1 MIKRY
6 FSFNG
11 RIGRLEYL
19 LSDVFVG
26 LLTYP
31 LGLIDSFDND
41 NILLILGVLLF
52 AIIAFWFVFAQGTK
66 RLHDLGYSGWW
77 QLIPFTPFLMIL
89 FEGEKKENKYGPA
102 LKSSEKTKSVQWIKF
117 IVVLVL
123 YLLFLYWVKS
133 WWGLLVIPFIYDVYI
148 TKKIN
153 WQWWKDSEGPVKFVM
168 SWVDA
173 LVFALVAVYFINL
186 FFFQNYVI
194 PSSSL
199 EKSLLTGDYL
209 FVSKVSY
216 GPRIPETPLTMPLT
230 QHTLPVIQCKSYIE
244 WPHWD
249 YRRVKGLGDI
259 QLNDI
264 VVFNYP
270 AGDTICSDPRYQA
283 YDFYQMCYQIGYQ
296 MYPQRPN
303 PDSLTQEQLGQY
315 FNFIYQAGRNTI
327 EQNAQEYGIIDT
339 RPTDRRENYVKRC
352 VGLPGQTL
360 QIKDHIIYINGKANK
375 EPDNVQYT
383 YCLKLKQR
391 LDDDVMKELGITM
404 EDLTSLNTNGY
415 MPLTR
420 HAVQELKKRGYADD
434 ITFNVDSNTLE
445 IYPLNGNLHWTR
457 DNYGPIW
464 IPKKGESVD
473 LTLKNLPVYE
483 RPIRTYEGNTLEVKD
498 GKIFINGKET
508 TKYTFKMDYYWMQG
522 DNRHNSL
529 DSRYWGFVPED
540 HIVGKPIFIWWSS
553 DPDRKGF
560 SGIRWNRLFRFVDNI
575 K

>member
-1 MIKRY
+1 MK
-6 FSFNG
+6 
-11 RIGRLEYL
+11 
-19 LSDVFVG
+19 
-26 LLTYP
+26 
-31 LGLIDSFDND
+31 
-41 NILLILGVLLF
+41 
-52 AIIAFWFVFAQGTK
+52 
-66 RLHDLGYSGWW
+66 
-77 QLIPFTPFLMIL
+77 
-89 FEGEKKENKYGPA
+89 
-102 LKSSEKTKSVQWIKF
+102 VQWAKF
-117 IVVLVL
+117 ICVLIL
-123 YLLFLYWVKS
+123 YLLFLYWVGS
-133 WWGLLVIPFIYDVYI
+133 WWGLLVIPFIDDVYI
-148 TKKIN
+148 TKKIK
-153 WQWWKDSEGPVKFVM
+153 WQWWKESEGPVKWVM

-230 QHTLPVIQCKSYIE
+230 QHTMPLFECKSYIE

-249 YRRVKGLGDI
+249 YRRVKGLGKV

-264 VVFNYP
+264 VVFNFP
-270 AGDTICSDPRYQA
+270 AGDTICSAPQYQA
-283 YDFYQMCYQIGYQ
+283 YDYYQMCYQIGYQ
-296 MYPQRPN
+296 LYPQRPD
-303 PDSLTQEQLGQY
+303 PDSLTQEQLPRY
-315 FNFIYQAGRNTI
+315 FNAIYQAGKQAI
-327 EQNAQEYGIIDT
+327 EQNQQEYGVIDT

-360 QIKDHIIYINGKANK
+360 QIKDHIIYLDGKANK

-383 YCLKLKQR
+383 YHVKLKDR
-391 LDDDVMKELGITM
+391 LNDDIMQELGITM
-404 EDLTSLNTNGY
+404 EDLMSLNTQGY
-415 MPLTR
+415 MPLTNY
-420 HAVQELKKRGYADD
+420 AVQELRKRTDLVES
-434 ITFNVDSNTLE
+434 ITLNRDSSELD
-445 IYPLNGNLHWTR
+445 IYPLNGNMHWTR

-464 IPKKGESVD
+464 IPKKGESID
-473 LTLKNLPVYE
+473 LTLKNLPIYE
-483 RPIRTYEGNTLEVKD
+483 RPIRTYEGNKLEVKD
-498 GKIFINGKET
+498 GKIFINDQET

-553 DPDRKGF
+553 DPDRHGF

>member
-1 MIKRY
+1 MK
-6 FSFNG
+6 
-11 RIGRLEYL
+11 
-19 LSDVFVG
+19 
-26 LLTYP
+26 
-31 LGLIDSFDND
+31 
-41 NILLILGVLLF
+41 
-52 AIIAFWFVFAQGTK
+52 
-66 RLHDLGYSGWW
+66 
-77 QLIPFTPFLMIL
+77 
-89 FEGEKKENKYGPA
+89 
-102 LKSSEKTKSVQWIKF
+102 VQWAKF
-117 IVVLVL
+117 TGALL
-123 YLLFLYWVKS
+123 CYLLFLYWVES
-133 WWGLLVIPFIYDVYI
+133 WWGLLVVPFIYDVYI
-148 TKKIN
+148 TKRIN
-153 WQWWKDSEGPVKFVM
+153 WQWWKDSEGPVRWVM

-209 FVSKVSY
+209 FVSKASY

-230 QHTLPVIQCKSYIE
+230 QHTLPLFECKSYIE

-249 YRRVKGLGDI
+249 YRRVKGLGKV

-283 YDFYQMCYQIGYQ
+283 YDFYQMCYSIGYQ

-303 PDSLTQEQLGQY
+303 PDSLTQEQLTKY
-315 FNFIYQAGRNTI
+315 FETIYQAGRQAI
-327 EQNAQEYGIIDT
+327 VQNQQEYGIIDT

-360 QIKDHIIYINGKANK
+360 QIKDRIIYIDGKANK

-383 YCLKLKQR
+383 YHVKLKQR
-391 LDDDVMKELGITM
+391 LDDDTMKDLGITM
-404 EDLTSLNTNGY
+404 EDLTSLNTSGY
-415 MPLTR
+415 MPLTSR
-420 HAVQELKKRGYADD
+420 AAKELKARGIAES
-434 ITFNVDSNTLE
+434 VELNTDCSDLDT
-445 IYPLNGNLHWTR
+445 YPLNGNMHWTR

-464 IPKKGESVD
+464 IPAKGKSID

-483 RPIRTYEGNTLEVKD
+483 RCIRTYEGNKLEVKD
-498 GKIFINGKET
+498 GTIYINDKAA
-508 TKYTFKMDYYWMQG
+508 TKYTFKLDYYWMQG

-553 DPDRKGF
+553 DPDRGGF
-560 SGIRWNRLFRFVDNI
+560 GGIRWNRLFRFVDNI

>member
-1 MIKRY
+1 MK
-6 FSFNG
+6 
-11 RIGRLEYL
+11 
-19 LSDVFVG
+19 
-26 LLTYP
+26 
-31 LGLIDSFDND
+31 
-41 NILLILGVLLF
+41 
-52 AIIAFWFVFAQGTK
+52 
-66 RLHDLGYSGWW
+66 
-77 QLIPFTPFLMIL
+77 
-89 FEGEKKENKYGPA
+89 
-102 LKSSEKTKSVQWIKF
+102 VQWAKF
-117 IVVLVL
+117 FCVLIL
-123 YLLFLYWVKS
+123 YLLFLYWVGS
-133 WWGLLVIPFIYDVYI
+133 WWGLLIIPFIYDVYI
-148 TKKIN
+148 TKKIK
-153 WQWWKDSEGPVKFVM
+153 WQWWKDAEGPVKFVM

-230 QHTLPVIQCKSYIE
+230 QHTMPLFECKSYIE

-249 YRRVKGLGDI
+249 YRRVKGLGQV

-270 AGDTICSDPRYQA
+270 AGDTICSDARYQA
-283 YDFYQMCYQIGYQ
+283 YDFYQMCYQMGYQ
-296 MYPQRPN
+296 MYPERPN
-303 PDSLTQEQLGQY
+303 PDSLTQEQLSLY
-315 FNFIYQAGRNTI
+315 FNTIYQAGRQAIAANP
-327 EQNAQEYGIIDT
+327 QEYGVIDT
-339 RPTDRRENYVKRC
+339 RPADRRENYVKRC

-383 YCLKLKQR
+383 YHVKLKQR
-391 LDDDVMKELGITM
+391 LDDDMMKDLGITM
-404 EDLTSLNTNGY
+404 EDLMSLNTQGY
-415 MPLTR
+415 MPLTNR
-420 HAVQELKKRGYADD
+420 AVSELKKRTDLVES
-434 ITFNVDSNTLE
+434 IELNTDANDLD

-464 IPKKGESVD
+464 IPKKGESID
-473 LTLKNLPVYE
+473 LTLKNLPIYE
-483 RPIRTYEGNTLEVKD
+483 RPIRTYEGNELDVRD
-498 GKIFINGKET
+498 GKIYINGKPSNE
-508 TKYTFKMDYYWMQG
+508 YTFKMDYYWMQG
-522 DNRHNSL
+522 DNRHNSA

-553 DPDRKGF
+553 DPDRRGMN
-560 SGIRWNRLFRFVDNI
+560 GIRWSRLFRFVDNI

>member
-1 MIKRY
+1 MEKKKKLNMKVQWMKFIA
-6 FSFNG
+6 
-11 RIGRLEYL
+11 
-19 LSDVFVG
+19 
-26 LLTYP
+26 
-31 LGLIDSFDND
+31 
-41 NILLILGVLLF
+41 VLLC
-52 AIIAFWFVFAQGTK
+52 
-66 RLHDLGYSGWW
+66 
-77 QLIPFTPFLMIL
+77 
-89 FEGEKKENKYGPA
+89 
-102 LKSSEKTKSVQWIKF
+102 
-117 IVVLVL
+117 

-133 WWGLLVIPFIYDVYI
+133 WWGLLVVPFIYDVYI
-148 TKKIN
+148 TKRIK
-153 WQWWKDSEGPVKFVM
+153 WQWWKDSEGPIKFVM

-230 QHTLPVIQCKSYIE
+230 QHTLPLFQCKSYIE

-249 YRRVKGLGDI
+249 YRRVKGLGKV

-270 AGDTICSDPRYQA
+270 AGDTICSNERYQA
-283 YDFYQMCYQIGYQ
+283 YDYYQMCYQIGYQ
-296 MYPQRPN
+296 VYPERPN
-303 PDSLTQEQLGQY
+303 PDSLTQEQLPQY
-315 FNFIYQAGRNTI
+315 FNTIYQAGRQTI
-327 EQNAQEYGIIDT
+327 LQNQAEYGMIDT

-360 QIKDHIIYINGKANK
+360 QIKDRIIYINGKANK
-375 EPDNVQYT
+375 EPDYVQYT
-383 YCLKLKQR
+383 YHVKLKQS
-391 LDDDVMKELGITM
+391 LDDDIMKDLGITM
-404 EDLTSLNTNGY
+404 EDLMSLNTQGY
-415 MPLTR
+415 MPLTNF
-420 HAVQELKKRGYADD
+420 AAQELKKRTDLVES
-434 ITFNVDSNTLE
+434 ITLNTDATDLD
-445 IYPLNGNLHWTR
+445 IYPLNGNMHWTR

-464 IPKKGESVD
+464 IPAKGQSID
-473 LTLKNLPVYE
+473 LTLKNLPIYE
-483 RPIRTYEGNTLEVKD
+483 RPIRTYEGNKLEVKD
-498 GKIFINGKET
+498 GKIYINDQPA

-553 DPDRKGF
+553 DPDRHGF

>member
-1 MIKRY
+1 M
-6 FSFNG
+6 
-11 RIGRLEYL
+11 
-19 LSDVFVG
+19 
-26 LLTYP
+26 
-31 LGLIDSFDND
+31 
-41 NILLILGVLLF
+41 
-52 AIIAFWFVFAQGTK
+52 
-66 RLHDLGYSGWW
+66 
-77 QLIPFTPFLMIL
+77 
-89 FEGEKKENKYGPA
+89 EKKKVYNPK
-102 LKSSEKTKSVQWIKF
+102 VQWAKF

-133 WWGLLVIPFIYDVYI
+133 WWGLLVVPFIYDIYI
-148 TKKIN
+148 TKKIK
-153 WQWWKDSEGPVKFVM
+153 WQWWKESEGPVKWVM

-230 QHTLPVIQCKSYIE
+230 QHTLPLFECKSYIE

-249 YRRVKGLGDI
+249 YRRVKGLGKVK
-259 QLNDI
+259 LNDI

-270 AGDTICSDPRYQA
+270 AGDTICSAPQYQA
-283 YDFYQMCYQIGYQ
+283 YDFYQMCYSLGYQ
-296 MYPQRPN
+296 MYPQRPD
-303 PDSLTQEQLGQY
+303 PDSLTVEQRQQY
-315 FNFIYQAGRNTI
+315 FNFIYQAGRQEIVRN
-327 EQNAQEYGIIDT
+327 QAEYGLIDT

-360 QIKDHIIYINGKANK
+360 QIKDRIIYLDGKANK

-383 YCLKLKQR
+383 YKVKLRQR
-391 LDDDVMKELGITM
+391 LDDDTMKELGITM
-404 EDLTSLNTNGY
+404 EDLTSLNTTGY
-415 MPLTR
+415 MPMTK
-420 HAVQELKKRGYADD
+420 HAVEELKKRKDMVES
-434 ITFNVDSNTLE
+434 IELNTEASELD

-464 IPKKGESVD
+464 IPKKGESMK
-473 LTLKNLPVYE
+473 LTLENLPIYE

-498 GKIFINGKET
+498 GKILINGKVAT
-508 TKYTFKMDYYWMQG
+508 SYTFKLDYYWMMG

-553 DPDRKGF
+553 DPDRHGF
-560 SGIRWNRLFRFVDNI
+560 SGIRWNRLFRFVDHI